1 MTTVILKPH
10 KEESLKRFHPW
21 VFSGAIARVV
31 LDASHK
37 GDAPVEG
44 ELVCVRAS
52 TCNVLGVGH
61 WQVGSIAVRML
72 TFGVETLPADFWSE
86 RIRAAYRVR
95 QTLGLA
101 DVPRDDVR
109 CTKENNTFRLVH
121 GEGDFLPGLIVD
133 VYADT
138 AVIQAHSVG
147 MHLCRQEIAAAV
159 VEVVPQVQNVYYKS
173 DDTLPFKA
181 PIEGEKT
188 GWLVETSLKDKSR
201 SDEFWS
207 IENGLAFRIDWLRGQ
222 KTGFFIDQ
230 RENRALVERYAA
242 GKEVLNMF
250 CYTGGFSLYA
260 LRGGAKHVDSVDVSR
275 KAIDIVEAN
284 VQRNFPNCTNH
295 RAITADA
302 FEFLN
307 GKINDQMVNDQMVN
321 GNDQMVNDQ
330 MVNDQMVNDQMVND
344 YDLIILDPPAF
355 AKHRDAVKNA
365 LRGYQRIN
373 AKAIEMIRPGGI
385 LFTFSCSQAVD
396 KEAFRLAVF
405 SAAAQVGRKV
415 RILHQLHQPQDH
427 PINIYHPEGEY
438 LKGLV
443 LYVE

>member
-1 MTTVILKPH
+1 MTTIILKPH

-21 VFSGAIARVV
+21 VFSGAIMRVI

-37 GDAPVEG
+37 ASTPEEG
-44 ELVCVRAS
+44 ELVCVRS
-52 TCNVLGVGH
+52 HTNEVLGVGH
-61 WQVGSIAVRML
+61 WQVGSIAVRIL
-72 TFGVETLPADFWSE
+72 ALGVENLPEDFWFE
-86 RIRAAYRVR
+86 RIRAAYSVR
-95 QTLGLA
+95 ESIGLIRP
-101 DVPRDDVR
+101 D
-109 CTKENNTFRLVH
+109 NNTYRLIH

-138 AVIQAHSVG
+138 AVVQAHSIG
-147 MHLCRQEIAAAV
+147 MHLARHAIAEALLKEIL
-159 VEVVPQVQNVYYKS
+159 QLQNVYYKS

-181 PIEGEKT
+181 QIEGNKI
-188 GWLVETSLKDKSR
+188 GYLVKKDEVLTE
-201 SDEFWS
+201 DFWS
-207 IENGLAFRIDWLRGQ
+207 TENDLSFRIDWLRGQ

-230 RENRALVERYAA
+230 RENRVLVERYAK
-242 GKEVLNMF
+242 GKDVLNMF

-260 LRGGAKHVDSVDVSR
+260 LRGGARTVDSVDVSQ
-275 KAIDIVEAN
+275 KAIDLVSVNVEK
-284 VQRNFPNCTNH
+284 NFPNCTNH
-295 RAITADA
+295 TAIAADA
-302 FEFLN
+302 FEYLSKMRDEGRTF
-307 GKINDQMVNDQMVN
+307 
-321 GNDQMVNDQ
+321 
-330 MVNDQMVNDQMVND
+330 
-344 YDLIILDPPAF
+344 DLIVLDPPAF

-396 KEAFRLAVF
+396 KEQFRLAIF

>member
-1 MTTVILKPH
+1 MTTIYLKPH
-10 KEESLKRFHPW
+10 KEESLRRFHPW

-37 GDAPVEG
+37 SAAPEEG
-44 ELVCVRAS
+44 EIVSVRSA
-52 TCNVLGVGH
+52 TNEILGVGH
-61 WQVGSIAVRML
+61 WQIGSIAVRIL
-72 TFGVETLPADFWSE
+72 AFGVETLPLDFWQE
-86 RIRAAYRVR
+86 RVRAAYQVR
-95 QTLGLA
+95 EAIGLIKP
-101 DVPRDDVR
+101 D
-109 CTKENNTFRLVH
+109 NNTFRLIH

-133 VYADT
+133 IYADT

-147 MHLCRQEIAAAV
+147 MHVCRNEIASAV
-159 VEVVPQVQNVYYKS
+159 LSEVPQVQNVYYKS

-181 PIEGEKT
+181 PVEGDRV
-188 GWLVETSLKDKSR
+188 GWLKEPAAISHQQLE
-201 SDEFWS
+201 EFWS
-207 IENGLAFRIDWLRGQ
+207 IENGLEFRIDWLRGQ

-230 RENRALVERYAA
+230 RENRALVERYA
-242 GKEVLNMF
+242 KDKDVLNMF

-260 LRGGAKHVDSVDVSR
+260 LRGGAKEVDSVDVSQ
-275 KAIDIVEAN
+275 KAIDLVN
-284 VQRNFPNCTNH
+284 VNVARNFPNAKNH
-295 RAITADA
+295 TAVAADA
-302 FEFLN
+302 FEYLSAQKEE
-307 GKINDQMVNDQMVN
+307 GRT
-321 GNDQMVNDQ
+321 
-330 MVNDQMVNDQMVND
+330 

>member
-1 MTTVILKPH
+1 MTSVILKPH
-10 KEESLKRFHPW
+10 KEDSLKRFHPW

-37 GDAPVEG
+37 AAAPEEG
-44 ELVCVRAS
+44 ELVAVYSAA
-52 TCNVLGVGH
+52 NEVLGVGH
-61 WQVGSIAVRML
+61 WQVGSIAVRIL
-72 TFGVETLPADFWSE
+72 AFGVAELPAGFWNE

-95 QTLGLA
+95 ESIGLISHTN
-101 DVPRDDVR
+101 D
-109 CTKENNTFRLVH
+109 TFRLVH

-138 AVIQAHSVG
+138 AVMQAHSVG
-147 MHLCRQEIAAAV
+147 MHVCRQIIAEAIIA
-159 VEVVPQVQNVYYKS
+159 EVPQVQNVYYKS

-181 PIEGEKT
+181 PVEGDKT
-188 GWLVETSLKDKSR
+188 GWLITNHQLPITNSGND
-201 SDEFWS
+201 FWS
-207 IENGLAFRIDWLRGQ
+207 TENGLQFRIDWLRGQ

-230 RENRALVERYAA
+230 RENRALVERYAN
-242 GKEVLNMF
+242 GKDVLNMF

-260 LRGGAKHVDSVDVSR
+260 LRGGAKTVDSVDVSQ
-275 KAIDIVEAN
+275 KAIDLVNIN
-284 VQRNFPNCTNH
+284 VARNFPNDPRH
-295 RAITADA
+295 HAYAADA
-302 FEFLN
+302 FDFLSE
-307 GKINDQMVNDQMVN
+307 KITNHKSQITN
-321 GNDQMVNDQ
+321 
-330 MVNDQMVNDQMVND
+330 

>member
-1 MTTVILKPH
+1 MTTVILKPK
-10 KEESLKRFHPW
+10 KEESLRRFHPW
-21 VFSGAIARVV
+21 VFSGAIARVL

-44 ELVCVRAS
+44 ELVCVRS
-52 TCNVLGVGH
+52 SVNEILGIGH
-61 WQVGSIAVRML
+61 WQVGSIAVRIL
-72 TFGVETLPADFWSE
+72 AFGVEQLPSDFWCE
-86 RIRAAYRVR
+86 QIRAAYKVR
-95 QTLGLA
+95 EAIGLIRP
-101 DVPRDDVR
+101 D
-109 CTKENNTFRLVH
+109 NNTFRLSH
-121 GEGDFLPGLIVD
+121 GEGDLLPGLIVD

-138 AVIQAHSVG
+138 AVVQAHSIG
-147 MHLCRQEIAAAV
+147 MHESRNEIANALKS
-159 VEVVPQVQNVYYKS
+159 EIPQVQNVYYKS

-181 PIEGEKT
+181 SIEGDKT
-188 GWLVETSLKDKSR
+188 GWLITNHQSPLTH

-207 IENGLAFRIDWLRGQ
+207 VENGLEFRIDWLRGQ
-222 KTGFFIDQ
+222 KTGFFVDQ
-230 RENRALVERYAA
+230 RENRALVERYAS
-242 GKEVLNMF
+242 GKDVLNMF

-260 LRGGAKHVDSVDVSR
+260 LRGGAKMVDSVDVSQ
-275 KAIDIVEAN
+275 KAIDLVNIN
-284 VQRNFPNCTNH
+284 VARNFPNDPRH
-295 RAITADA
+295 HAYAADA
-302 FEFLN
+302 FDFLSE
-307 GKINDQMVNDQMVN
+307 KITNHQSSITN
-321 GNDQMVNDQ
+321 
-330 MVNDQMVNDQMVND
+330 

-373 AKAIEMIRPGGI
+373 AKAIEKIRPGGI

>member
-1 MTTVILKPH
+1 MTTIYLKPH
-10 KEESLKRFHPW
+10 KEESLRRFHPW
-21 VFSGAIARVV
+21 VFSGAIAKVV

-37 GDAPVEG
+37 SPAPEEG
-44 ELVCVRAS
+44 ELVCVRSSA
-52 TCNVLGVGH
+52 NEVLGVGH
-61 WQVGSIAVRML
+61 WQIGSIAVRIL
-72 TFGVETLPADFWSE
+72 AFGVENLPADFWNE
-86 RIRAAYRVR
+86 RIRAAYQVR
-95 QTLGLA
+95 ESLGLTPNHQSPITNHQYN
-101 DVPRDDVR
+101 D
-109 CTKENNTFRLVH
+109 TYRLVH

-138 AVIQAHSVG
+138 AVVQAHSIG
-147 MHLCRQEIAAAV
+147 MHRSRQQIAQAIIT
-159 VEVVPQVQNVYYKS
+159 EVPQVQNVYYKS

-181 PIEGEKT
+181 PIEG
-188 GWLVETSLKDKSR
+188 DKIGYLITNDQSPITN
-201 SDEFWS
+201 DEDFWS
-207 IENGLAFRIDWLRGQ
+207 SENGLQFRIDWLRGQ

-230 RENRALVERYAA
+230 RENRALVERYAK
-242 GKEVLNMF
+242 GKDVLNMF

-260 LRGGAKHVDSVDVSR
+260 LRGGAKTVDSVDVSQ
-275 KAIDIVEAN
+275 KAIDLVN
-284 VQRNFPNCTNH
+284 VNVARNFPNDPRH
-295 RAITADA
+295 HAYAADA
-302 FEFLN
+302 FDFLSE
-307 GKINDQMVNDQMVN
+307 KITNHKSQITN
-321 GNDQMVNDQ
+321 
-330 MVNDQMVNDQMVND
+330 

-385 LFTFSCSQAVD
+385 LFTFSCSQAID

>member
-1 MTTVILKPH
+1 MTTIYLKPH

-31 LDASHK
+31 LDASHQAA
-37 GDAPVEG
+37 APEEG
-44 ELVCVRAS
+44 ELVCVHSAS
-52 TCNVLGVGH
+52 NEVLGVGH
-61 WQVGSIAVRML
+61 WQVGSIAVRIL
-72 TFGVETLPADFWSE
+72 AFGVDTLPADFWNE

-95 QTLGLA
+95 ESIGLIQP
-101 DVPRDDVR
+101 D
-109 CTKENNTFRLVH
+109 NNTFRLIH
-121 GEGDFLPGLIVD
+121 GEGDFLPGLIID

-147 MHLCRQEIAAAV
+147 MHVCRHEIAKAV
-159 VEVVPQVQNVYYKS
+159 LAEVPQVNNVYYKS

-181 PIEGEKT
+181 PVEGEKT
-188 GWLVETSLKDKSR
+188 GWLITNDQLPMT
-201 SDEFWS
+201 DEFWS
-207 IENGLAFRIDWLRGQ
+207 TENGLSFRIDWLRGQ

-230 RENRALVERYAA
+230 RENRALVERYA
-242 GKEVLNMF
+242 KDKDVLNMF

-260 LRGGAKHVDSVDVSR
+260 LRGGAKTVDSVDVSQ
-275 KAIDIVEAN
+275 KAIELVNIN
-284 VQRNFPNCTNH
+284 VARNFPQATNH
-295 RAITADA
+295 TAVAADA
-302 FEFLN
+302 FEYLTQQREQKRTF
-307 GKINDQMVNDQMVN
+307 
-321 GNDQMVNDQ
+321 
-330 MVNDQMVNDQMVND
+330 
-344 YDLIILDPPAF
+344 DLIILDPPAF